1 MSAHRTSRGISTR
14 LFAVLRLISLT
25 AWIALLL
32 WLSLDPAPPMPSNGF
47 SGFDKL
53 LHAAFYFTLI
63 ILTSWACAVQA
74 GFQRAVL
81 LLVGAAAILLGGLLE
96 IAQGVLT
103 STRSAEFGDFLANG
117 IGVGAAICALQLENS
132 WLKQT
137 ASKRERQATL
147 QMTAGGDIE

>member
-1 MSAHRTSRGISTR
+1 MSTHRASSGITIR
-14 LFAVLRLISLT
+14 FFALLRLISLT

-47 SGFDKL
+47 FGFDKI
-53 LHAAFYFTLI
+53 LHAASYFTLI
-63 ILTSWACAVQA
+63 ILTSWACAGQA
-74 GFQRAVL
+74 GFQRGVL
-81 LLVGAAAILLGGLLE
+81 LRVGAAAILLGGLLE

-103 STRSAEFGDFLANG
+103 TTRSAEFWDFLANG
-117 IGVGAAICALQLENS
+117 IGVGAAICALQLKKR

-147 QMTAGGDIE
+147 QMTAGGDTE